1 MAEKTLN
8 TRMQQKHDV
17 EANWKKATGFVPKA
31 GEIIVYD
38 KDTTYSYPRIKI
50 GDGTRTVTALPF
62 VTTSVN
68 GSTGDVRITASDIGA
83 ADVNEVEDLKE
94 EATLASAYAL
104 KTLINGGD
112 YNNLLNR
119 PCYKEITSA
128 SYTIKNDPIVGMT
141 SAFEGA
147 PTPLRQIPDIP
158 SSILSQPLSMTVLMN
173 DNGEVVEIPIT
184 TEVVNAGEE
193 VPGAEI
199 YYHVSS
205 ILEDLPF
212 MFIKTSGPMPELSIP
227 HAGTFYIDILFSYI
241 ISTSPTADISL
252 TINFP
257 NEITIPGKQL
267 DDALIPDNIARLD
280 DIPVQS
286 VNGKTG
292 AVVIN
297 AADVGALPDT
307 TEIPSI
313 EGLATETYVDEAVA
327 ANKVLL
333 VNCTLTEDGQGFV
346 SDKEIADIV
355 NAATNGQVVQA
366 CISDLGIMIPLTFL
380 STEVVI
386 FTAAIDSGE
395 GAPGVIALSMFPD
408 GNKFSSVQLAT
419 YNPEEKDYG
428 KNLLVVTYEKIGN
441 SESLTANA
449 NEIYTEYI
457 AGRNVVL
464 LISNG
469 ILYHAEYIG
478 SDECRFVHY
487 EFNADGSGTR
497 IVATMT
503 GSRMP
508 VFVTENIA
516 ANRSNP
522 NALTINGTSYDGSAK
537 VDITLN
543 ASDVGALPD
552 TTVIPS
558 VEGLASEEYVNEQV
572 AALVDSSPDT
582 LNTLNELAA
591 ALGDDPNFATT
602 VATQIGNKVD
612 KTTTVNGKALSNNIT
627 LSASDV
633 GALPDTTVIPSIEGL
648 ATETYVDEAI
658 EAIPEIYL
666 NDYYTKTQT
675 TTQINNAISAINFPV
690 KSVNGKTGA
699 INLIAS
705 DVNAEKAGAVA
716 AAIDALRIKNGN
728 NSSIRSA
735 YSAEDDSEYSIGYK
749 AIALGISS
757 KASGSM
763 SYAEGFS
770 TTASGSSS
778 HAEGDETIA
787 SGSSSHAEGYNTTA
801 NGNMSHAEGTNTTAS
816 GSSSHAEGGGTTASE
831 TYSHA
836 EGCNT
841 TASGEKSHA
850 EGFNTD
856 ASGEQS
862 HAEGDSTAASGE
874 QSHAEGS
881 WTVASGNSSHAEG
894 YYTIA
899 SSDDQHVQGR
909 HNIQDTDNKYAHIV
923 GNGTSGAAC
932 SNAHTLDWDGLGWF
946 AGGLKIGG
954 TGQDDENAVS
964 VLTENDLTT
973 ITESEI
979 DAICGNTNV
988 ETWQFT
994 MTDGTITEKQ
1004 VVVSE

>member
-94 EATLASAYAL
+94 EVTLASAYAL

-173 DNGEVVEIPIT
+173 DNGEVEEIPLT
-184 TEVVNAGEE
+184 TEVANAGEWA
-193 VPGAEI
+193 PGAEI
-199 YYHVSS
+199 YYHISS
-205 ILEDLPF
+205 MLDDLPF
-212 MFIKTSGPMPELSIP
+212 IFIKTTGPMPELSIP

-241 ISTSPTADISL
+241 ISMSSTADLSL

-267 DDALIPDNIARLD
+267 DDVLISDNIARLD

-297 AADVGALPDT
+297 AADVGADV
-307 TEIPSI
+307 S
-313 EGLATETYVDEAVA
+313 GA
-327 ANKVLL
+327 ANTALNSAKSY
-333 VNCTLTEDGQGFV
+333 TDA
-346 SDKEIADIV
+346 EIAEWV
-355 NAATNGQVVQA
+355 
-366 CISDLGIMIPLTFL
+366 
-380 STEVVI
+380 
-386 FTAAIDSGE
+386 
-395 GAPGVIALSMFPD
+395 
-408 GNKFSSVQLAT
+408 GNKTVSSQ
-419 YNPEEKDYG
+419 
-428 KNLLVVTYEKIGN
+428 I
-441 SESLTANA
+441 STA
-449 NEIYTEYI
+449 I
-457 AGRNVVL
+457 AG
-464 LISNG
+464 
-469 ILYHAEYIG
+469 
-478 SDECRFVHY
+478 
-487 EFNADGSGTR
+487 
-497 IVATMT
+497 
-503 GSRMP
+503 
-508 VFVTENIA
+508 
-516 ANRSNP
+516 
-522 NALTINGTSYDGSAK
+522 
-537 VDITLN
+537 
-543 ASDVGALPD
+543 
-552 TTVIPS
+552 
-558 VEGLASEEYVNEQV
+558 
-572 AALVDSSPDT
+572 LVDSSPDT

-602 VATQIGNKVD
+602 VANQIGNKVD

-648 ATETYVDEAI
+648 ATESGLISGQYIIFSASGTGTTYSATIEGITTLNTGMILVMIPDTTSTSRTGITLNINDLGAKNLYRRNVEGNLGYGMTNDWLKAGTPYIILYGGSYWEVVSKPIPAASDLSGSVPINKGGTGATDAATARTNLGITPANIGAATATDITNALSSYAKKTEVPSIEGLATETYVDEAI
-658 EAIPEIYL
+658 EAIPETYL
-666 NDYYTKTQT
+666 SDYYTKDQT
-675 TTQINNAISAINFPV
+675 TTQINNAISTINFPV
-690 KSVNGKTGA
+690 KSVNGKTGEV
-699 INLIAS
+699 NLAAS

-728 NSSIRSA
+728 NISIRSA
-735 YSAEDDSEYSIGYK
+735 WSAEDDSEYSIGYH
-749 AIALGISS
+749 AIALGDDS
-757 KASGSM
+757 KASGTH
-763 SYAEGFS
+763 SYAEGS
-770 TTASGSSS
+770 DTTASGGQS
-778 HAEGDETIA
+778 HAEGRDTTA
-787 SGSSSHAEGYNTTA
+787 SGGASHAEGFNTTASGGASHAEGMDTTASGEESHAEGYNTTA
-801 NGNMSHAEGTNTTAS
+801 S
-816 GSSSHAEGGGTTASE
+816 GG
-831 TYSHA
+831 
-836 EGCNT
+836 
-841 TASGEKSHA
+841 
-850 EGFNTD
+850 
-856 ASGEQS
+856 QS
-862 HAEGDSTAASGE
+862 HAEGYN
-874 QSHAEGS
+874 
-881 WTVASGNSSHAEG
+881 TVASGKQSHTEG
-894 YYTIA
+894 LNTIA
-899 SSDDQHVQGR
+899 SSDNQHVQGKY
-909 HNIQDTDNKYAHIV
+909 NLDDTANKYAHIV
-923 GNGTSGAAC
+923 GNGGADTNR
-932 SNAHTLDWDGLGWF
+932 SNAHTLDWSGLGWF

-964 VLTENDLTT
+964 VLTENDLTA

-979 DAICGNTNV
+979 DTICGNTNV